1 MSIVVGVVPGRD
13 PRPPVRLGALMAR
26 SYGRRLLLVSIVSD
40 PWGSGSGRVDA
51 GFRRYRDR
59 ETARCLDAAAATVPD
74 GIAVEQF
81 SRESRSPRS
90 GLLRVCREVGAYRL
104 VLGSS
109 EGAPAGGIRLGGVAT
124 GLLHSAPLPVAL
136 APRGFDTAE
145 AERITRVSAAFNGT
159 DASARLVLGAA
170 TVAASAGSQ
179 LRIVAFT
186 PRQGRVTTGLEA
198 GLGTAI
204 EDEVIEQ
211 WEAEIQQR
219 TQKLRTEISAL
230 EPAPALTEA
239 VIGSGP
245 SWGEAVSDVSWV
257 PGEVLMIGSR
267 TLGALTRLSLGSRA
281 AKIIK
286 YAPVPVVL
294 VPHRAGGAYAA
305 AADSAR

>member
-109 EGAPAGGIRLGGVAT
+109 EDAPAGGIRLGGVAT
-124 GLLHSAPLPVAL
+124 GLLHSATLPVAL

-179 LRIVAFT
+179 LRIVA
-186 PRQGRVTTGLEA
+186 
-198 GLGTAI
+198 
-204 EDEVIEQ
+204 
-211 WEAEIQQR
+211 
-219 TQKLRTEISAL
+219 
-230 EPAPALTEA
+230 
-239 VIGSGP
+239 
-245 SWGEAVSDVSWV
+245 
-257 PGEVLMIGSR
+257 
-267 TLGALTRLSLGSRA
+267 
-281 AKIIK
+281 
-286 YAPVPVVL
+286 
-294 VPHRAGGAYAA
+294 
-305 AADSAR
+305 